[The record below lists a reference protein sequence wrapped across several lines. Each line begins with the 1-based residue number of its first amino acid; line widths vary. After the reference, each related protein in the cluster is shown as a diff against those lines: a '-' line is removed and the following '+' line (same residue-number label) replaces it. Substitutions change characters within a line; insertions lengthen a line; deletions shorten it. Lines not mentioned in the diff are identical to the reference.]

1 MEELR
6 HDRSS
11 SPLEGAEAIVTTL
24 LDLVAAV
31 SDSTSDDREIVT
43 VIATLLRSGR
53 VHLVGQFRAVNLDE
67 TRAA

>member
-1 MEELR
+1 M
-6 HDRSS
+6 
-11 SPLEGAEAIVTTL
+11 TTL

-53 VHLVGQFRAVNLDE
+53 VHLVGQFRAVNLYE